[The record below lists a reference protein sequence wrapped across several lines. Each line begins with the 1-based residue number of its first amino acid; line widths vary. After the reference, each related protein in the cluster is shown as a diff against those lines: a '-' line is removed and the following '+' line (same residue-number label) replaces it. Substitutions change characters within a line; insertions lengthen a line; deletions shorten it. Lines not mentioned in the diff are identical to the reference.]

1 MSVSRLGS
9 VWNSNTTPG
18 YFDNHGLGYAL
29 VVGFIICLYSLLNA
43 FGMVILD
50 KYAESKTSE
59 KEKLKL
65 ADEEKINFKDVL
77 KFKLPF
83 WLLTGSCVLTYMS
96 IFPYL

>member
-1 MSVSRLGS
+1 
-9 VWNSNTTPG
+9 
-18 YFDNHGLGYAL
+18 
-29 VVGFIICLYSLLNA
+29 
-43 FGMVILD
+43 MVILD

>member
-1 MSVSRLGS
+1 
-9 VWNSNTTPG
+9 
-18 YFDNHGLGYAL
+18 
-29 VVGFIICLYSLLNA
+29 LLNA
-43 FGMVILD
+43 FGMIILD